1 MGQDYGMLP
10 TDIMR
15 RPAWDFWMNA
25 QIRAAGK
32 TWEADQRRNAQQSGS
47 AGAATDGERQ
57 DLAEQQDARAD
68 QREQQDGQPS
78 LNDQLAALQDA
89 ADAGG
94 DGSHPGTGGR

>member
-25 QIRAAGK
+25 RVRAAGK
-32 TWEADQRRNAQQSGS
+32 TWEAYQRRNAQQSGS

-78 LNDQLAALQDA
+78 LNDQLAALQEA
-89 ADAGG
+89 NNGG
-94 DGSHPGTGGR
+94 DGSQPGSGGR